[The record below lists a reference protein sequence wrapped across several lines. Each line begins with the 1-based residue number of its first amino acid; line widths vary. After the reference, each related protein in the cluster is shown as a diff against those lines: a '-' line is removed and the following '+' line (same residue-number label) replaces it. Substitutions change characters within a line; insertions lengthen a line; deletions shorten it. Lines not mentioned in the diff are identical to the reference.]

1 MPADLNFLD
10 IVVLERIQGE
20 TVMEKFSG
28 ELGSFFLETA
38 ELMGNMKKKGL
49 IEFVESGVS
58 RSVVKR
64 TEAGEAVLRQADMKI
79 TEHLD
84 ELDHAVIKSIA
95 AGTNEFNKMQEQMN
109 VRSEDL
115 AYRCYKVT
123 KQGYADYTIRNMK
136 TFLTLTESGF
146 KLVGFMP
153 RRAEKQE
160 PEGIPGITQPA
171 PAPAKPQSKG
181 VEMVMGE
188 DDATKHLPPSK
199 GPVDIKQK
207 QAELQTMRTLKTIA
221 IVVVLIAAAYLAAKY
236 LGYV

>member
-1 MPADLNFLD
+1 MPADLTFLD

-28 ELGSFFLETA
+28 EIGSFFLETA
-38 ELMGNMKKKGL
+38 ELMGKMKMKGL
-49 IEFVESGVS
+49 IDFIESGVS

-64 TEAGEAVLRQADMKI
+64 TVSGETVLRQAEMRI
-79 TEHLD
+79 AEPLD
-84 ELDHAVIKSIA
+84 ELDHAVIKAIA
-95 AGTNEFNKMQEQMN
+95 SGTNEFGKMQEQMN

-123 KQGYADYTIRNMK
+123 KQGYADYTIRNAK
-136 TFLTLTESGF
+136 TLFSMTESGF

-160 PEGIPGITQPA
+160 QEGIPGITRAVPVKQA
-171 PAPAKPQSKG
+171 PQSKS
-181 VEMVMGE
+181 VEMLMGE

-207 QAELQTMRTLKTIA
+207 QAELQTMRTLKTVA

-236 LGYV
+236 LGYI